1 MNLTSHNVLVTFHTK
16 TLVSGFGLSKF
27 KSLLRDE
34 GHADGDRRLEWVAPE
49 LLSQPSPNVSPTQ
62 ANVYSF
68 GIILWEILTREHPHR
83 LTARIASR
91 LQLPFP
97 RHHNLPVDYLHL
109 IASCWRQFRTERPSF
124 HELLLELSRLLD

>member
-1 MNLTSHNVLVTFHTK
+1 MNLTSRNVLVADSK

-49 LLSQPSPNVSPTQ
+49 LLSRAPPSPDVSPTQ
-62 ANVYSF
+62 ADVYSF
-68 GIILWEILTREHPHR
+68 GIILWEILTREHPHG
-83 LTARIASR
+83 LTVRIASG

-97 RHHNLPVDYLHL
+97 RHHDLPADYLPL
-109 IASCWRQFRTERPSF
+109 IASCCHFRPTERPSF
-124 HELLLELSRLLD
+124 HELLLVLSRLL